1 MTAASRQSAPDP
13 AGPDPGHPGSAASSG
28 DSATPARASG
38 RAWAALG
45 IVYVVWG
52 STYLAIRIA
61 VETMPPFLSAAARF
75 VTAGLL
81 LAALVAW
88 RQGPAA
94 LRVTRRELAS
104 AALVGLMLLL
114 GGNGLVVLAEQS
126 VPSGLAALLVAAVPL
141 WVVLLRRLTGQ
152 RTSGTTIAGVL
163 VGLLGLAVLTVPGLS
178 GQVKLL
184 GVLTVLGATVM
195 WSSGSFLASRLS
207 MPGNALTASAYEMV
221 AGGLGCLAL
230 AAVRGEPQA
239 VDLSAISTSSWL
251 ALAYLVVFGSLVA
264 FTAYAW
270 LLQSAPLPL
279 VATYAYVNPVVA
291 VFLGWLVLGEP
302 LTWPILLG
310 GAIVVGGVCLVVRT
324 ER

>member
-1 MTAASRQSAPDP
+1 MTAAASGQSAADP
-13 AGPDPGHPGSAASSG
+13 SCPESRAAAVG
-28 DSATPARASG
+28 DSAPRTPARASKT
-38 RAWAALG
+38 AWAALG

-52 STYLAIRIA
+52 STYLAIRIG

-75 VTAGLL
+75 LAAGLL

-94 LRVTRRELAS
+94 LRVNRRQLGS
-104 AALVGLMLLL
+104 AALIGLMLLL
-114 GGNGLVVLAEQS
+114 GGNGLVVLAERS

-163 VGLLGLAVLTVPGLS
+163 LGLAGLGVLTVPGLS
-178 GQVKLL
+178 GQVQLL
-184 GVLTVLGATVM
+184 GVLTVIAATVM
-195 WSSGSFLASRLS
+195 WSGGSFLASRLP
-207 MPGNALTASAYEMV
+207 MPANVLAASAYEMI

-239 VDLSAISTSSWL
+239 LDLATISTRSWL
-251 ALAYLVVFGSLVA
+251 ALAYLVVFGSLIA

-291 VFLGWLVLGEP
+291 VFLGWLILGEP
-302 LTWPILLG
+302 LTWPILVG

>member
-1 MTAASRQSAPDP
+1 MTAASRQSTTDSPRPGEAAAAQVR
-13 AGPDPGHPGSAASSG
+13 AGG
-28 DSATPARASG
+28 TV
-38 RAWAALG
+38 WAALAV
-45 IVYVVWG
+45 VYVVWG
-52 STYLAIRIA
+52 STYLAIRVA
-61 VETMPPFLSAAARF
+61 VETMPPFLSAAGRF
-75 VTAGLL
+75 IMAALL
-81 LAALVAW
+81 LAALLAW

-94 LRVTRRELAS
+94 LRVTRRQLAS
-104 AALVGLMLLL
+104 ASGVGVLLLL

-152 RTSGTTIAGVL
+152 RTSAMTIGGVL
-163 VGLLGLAVLTVPGLS
+163 LGMVGLAVLTVPGLS
-178 GQVKLL
+178 GQVRLT
-184 GVLTVLGATVM
+184 GVLIVIVATVM
-195 WSSGSFLASRLS
+195 WSGGSFLASRLS
-207 MPGNALTASAYEMV
+207 MPENALAASVYEMA
-221 AGGLGCLAL
+221 AGGLACLAV
-230 AAVRGEPQA
+230 AALRGEPQGLDLAA
-239 VDLSAISTSSWL
+239 VSTRSWL
-251 ALAYLVVFGSLVA
+251 AFAYLVVFGSLVA

-291 VFLGWLVLGEP
+291 VFLGWLILSEP

>member
-1 MTAASRQSAPDP
+1 MTPASRQPSTQ
-13 AGPDPGHPGSAASSG
+13 AGTTVSPTPG
-28 DSATPARASG
+28 RASG

-75 VTAGLL
+75 ITAGLL

-94 LRVTRRELAS
+94 LRVTRHQLAS

-141 WVVLLRRLTGQ
+141 WVVLLRRATGQ

-163 VGLLGLAVLTVPGLS
+163 VGLLGLVVLTVPGLS
-178 GQVKLL
+178 GQVKLA
-184 GVLTVLGATVM
+184 GVLTVIGATVM
-195 WSSGSFLASRLS
+195 WSGGSFLASRLP
-207 MPGNALTASAYEMV
+207 MPGSALAASAYEMI

-230 AAVRGEPQA
+230 AALRGEPQA
-239 VDLSAISTSSWL
+239 LDLSAISTRSWL
-251 ALAYLVVFGSLVA
+251 ALAYLVVFGSLIA

-279 VATYAYVNPVVA
+279 VSTYAYVNPVVA
-291 VFLGWLVLGEP
+291 VFLGWLILDEP
-302 LTWPILLG
+302 LTWPILVG